1 MADDSNKD
9 DEPKKSCWECKY
21 QQISGN
27 TFLGICTW
35 FEQSGKGTN
44 KEIAAGI
51 VDKGCKFFEVRQSPC
66 QFGYCIVDE
75 PKLKGLMPY
84 NPTAT
89 TGLGYFRFHGRNTNW
104 FDASV
109 AERYDYLYTPEELR
123 SFIPGIKNI
132 SSITGKTIVM
142 FNNCHAGKSVKN
154 AIEMLNLISQKRTH
168 VNRYDCGTTWI
179 YDVKL

>member
-1 MADDSNKD
+1 
-9 DEPKKSCWECKY
+9 
-21 QQISGN
+21 
-27 TFLGICTW
+27 
-35 FEQSGKGTN
+35 
-44 KEIAAGI
+44 
-51 VDKGCKFFEVRQSPC
+51 
-66 QFGYCIVDE
+66 
-75 PKLKGLMPY
+75 MPY

-154 AIEMLNLISQKRTH
+154 AIEMLNLINAKSVGSDTA
-168 VNRYDCGTTWI
+168 G
-179 YDVKL
+179 